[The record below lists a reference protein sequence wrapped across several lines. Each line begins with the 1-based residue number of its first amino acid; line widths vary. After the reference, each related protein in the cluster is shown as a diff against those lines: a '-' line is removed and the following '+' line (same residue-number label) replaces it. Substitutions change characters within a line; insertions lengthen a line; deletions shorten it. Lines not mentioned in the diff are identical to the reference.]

1 VLAGLAGNKARSAPQ
16 CAVGRDRRT
25 AERRH
30 RVLDRGDVKV
40 GDGPSIR
47 YLLIELL
54 SRSYIAEKID
64 ARTNF
69 FIFNFLYKR
78 IFLLYI
84 Q

>member
-1 VLAGLAGNKARSAPQ
+1 LVEI
-16 CAVGRDRRT
+16 
-25 AERRH
+25 AELRKGGIEFF
-30 RVLDRGDVKV
+30 DRGDVKV
-40 GDGPSIR
+40 GDAPSIR

-64 ARTNF
+64 ARRNF
-69 FIFNFLYKR
+69 FIFNLLYKR

>member
-1 VLAGLAGNKARSAPQ
+1 LVEI
-16 CAVGRDRRT
+16 
-25 AERRH
+25 AELRKGGIEFF
-30 RVLDRGDVKV
+30 DRGDVKV
-40 GDGPSIR
+40 GDAPSIR

-69 FIFNFLYKR
+69 FIFNLLYKR